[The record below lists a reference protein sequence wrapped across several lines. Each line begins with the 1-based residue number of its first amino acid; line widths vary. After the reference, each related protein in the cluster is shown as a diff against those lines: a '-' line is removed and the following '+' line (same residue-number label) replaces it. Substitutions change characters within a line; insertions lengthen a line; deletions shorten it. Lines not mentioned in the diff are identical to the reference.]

1 MSPPVEQRVVAAAF
15 GATAVWRALSG
26 VAALGRWL
34 WLGAVVGNGS
44 MSLLL
49 TSVVVGPIVG
59 AVAGDAALRRE
70 FWAQDRPASRRR
82 IWGTVALLVAPFV
95 ATRLAG
101 VLLGG
106 RPASLP
112 LYGAVTI
119 SVTTVVLIAVVGSGS
134 NK

>member
-1 MSPPVEQRVVAAAF
+1 LQPIPQAAGVSPPVEQRVVAAAF

-70 FWAQDRPASRRR
+70 FWAQDRPASRRSCSA
-82 IWGTVALLVAPFV
+82 V
-95 ATRLAG
+95 
-101 VLLGG
+101 G
-106 RPASLP
+106 RRRYRCTAR
-112 LYGAVTI
+112 
-119 SVTTVVLIAVVGSGS
+119 
-134 NK
+134 